1 MGHGIHGIP
10 AGAVLCSGDRAA
22 AMSYFKK
29 SLGIYRGLYGE
40 QHPECVR
47 TQRNIDRLRRIWNKQ
62 LKR

>member
-1 MGHGIHGIP
+1 
-10 AGAVLCSGDRAA
+10 
-22 AMSYFKK
+22 MSYFKK